1 MAYTLLI
8 EPSELKAQL
17 GNPDWVI
24 IDCRFQL
31 SDTEAGRKAYQ
42 EGHIPGAFYAH
53 LDEDLSGKVEKG
65 KTGRH
70 PLPELETITSVF
82 SKWGIGVQTQV
93 VAYDDMGGAMAA
105 RVWSLLRW
113 LGHEAVAVLNGGW
126 PRWTASGGTSST
138 EVPALKEGH
147 FVPRVDP
154 EIWVDAR
161 FVERVLG
168 DPEYLIID
176 SRAPER
182 YRGEVEPI
190 DPVAGHIPGAA
201 NVPHFSNVGADGAL
215 LPPAALREKFS
226 ALLDGRE
233 PGHCVVYCGSGV
245 TAAHNAMALE
255 WAGFPG
261 VKIYAGSW
269 SEWITNPG
277 RSIETGDP
285 HN

>member
-1 MAYTLLI
+1 MTHTLLI
-8 EPSELKAQL
+8 EPSELKAFL

-31 SDTEAGRKAYQ
+31 SDTEAGRKAYL
-42 EGHIPGAFYAH
+42 EGHIPGAYYAH

-70 PLPELETITSVF
+70 PLPEIEAITAVF
-82 SKWGIGVQTQV
+82 SGWGISAQTQV

-126 PRWTASGGTSST
+126 PRWAASGGASST
-138 EVPALKEGH
+138 AIPELKKGD
-147 FVPRVDP
+147 FIPRLNPD
-154 EIWVDAR
+154 IWVDAHG
-161 FVERVLG
+161 VERVLS

-201 NVPHFSNVGADGAL
+201 NVAHFSNVGPDGAF
-215 LPPAALREKFS
+215 LPPKALREKFS
-226 ALLDGRE
+226 ALLGGRE
-233 PGHCVVYCGSGV
+233 PGHCIFYCGSGV
-245 TAAHNAMALE
+245 TAAHNAMAME
-255 WAGFPG
+255 WAGLPG
-261 VKIYAGSW
+261 AKIYAGSW
-269 SEWITNPG
+269 SEWITDPDRG
-277 RSIETGDP
+277 VETGDP
-285 HN
+285 RS